1 MKLHTKN
8 VNDEF
13 IDNELIPLIETE
25 VAYYIDEELRYIETI
40 DELEELENTNCPEDL
55 KIDIMEKISQEQISV
70 ISDYGEELDVD
81 NFTDEDINNMIENT
95 IESIYEDTKSEKVQ
109 IKRGVFEREDFF
121 DYEEDDEF

>member
-13 IDNELIPLIETE
+13 MDNELIPLIETE

-70 ISDYGEELDVD
+70 ISEYGEELDVD

-95 IESIYEDTKSEKVQ
+95 IESIYEDIKSEKVQ
-109 IKRGVFEREDFF
+109 IKREVFEREDFF
-121 DYEEDDEF
+121 DYEEEDEF

>member
-13 IDNELIPLIETE
+13 MDNELIPLIETE

-109 IKRGVFEREDFF
+109 IKREVFEREDFF

>member
-1 MKLHTKN
+1 MKPHTKN

-13 IDNELIPLIETE
+13 MDNELIPLIETE

-95 IESIYEDTKSEKVQ
+95 IESIYEDIKSEKVQ
-109 IKRGVFEREDFF
+109 IKREVFEREDFF
-121 DYEEDDEF
+121 GYEEDDEF

>member
-95 IESIYEDTKSEKVQ
+95 IESIYEDTKNEKVQ
-109 IKRGVFEREDFF
+109 IKREVFEREDFF

>member
-1 MKLHTKN
+1 
-8 VNDEF
+8 
-13 IDNELIPLIETE
+13 
-25 VAYYIDEELRYIETI
+25 
-40 DELEELENTNCPEDL
+40 
-55 KIDIMEKISQEQISV
+55 MEKISQEQISV

-109 IKRGVFEREDFF
+109 IKREVFEREDFF

>member
-1 MKLHTKN
+1 MKLHAKN

-13 IDNELIPLIETE
+13 MDNELIPLIETE

-40 DELEELENTNCPEDL
+40 DELDELENTNCPEDL
-55 KIDIMEKISQEQISV
+55 KIDIMEKISQEQISI

-81 NFTDEDINNMIENT
+81 NFTDEDINNMIENI

-109 IKRGVFEREDFF
+109 IKRDVFEREDFF

>member
-1 MKLHTKN
+1 MKLDTKN

-13 IDNELIPLIETE
+13 MDNELIPLIETE

-109 IKRGVFEREDFF
+109 IKREVFEREDFF

>member
-1 MKLHTKN
+1 MKLQTKN

-13 IDNELIPLIETE
+13 MDNELIPLIETE

-40 DELEELENTNCPEDL
+40 DELDELENTNCPEDL

-70 ISDYGEELDVD
+70 ISEYGEELDVD

-95 IESIYEDTKSEKVQ
+95 IESIYEDIKSEKVQ
-109 IKRGVFEREDFF
+109 IKREVFEREDFF
-121 DYEEDDEF
+121 DYEEEDEF

>member
-13 IDNELIPLIETE
+13 MDNELIPLIETE

-55 KIDIMEKISQEQISV
+55 KIDIMEKISQEQISS
-70 ISDYGEELDVD
+70 ISEYGEELDVD

-95 IESIYEDTKSEKVQ
+95 IESIYEDIKSEKVQ
-109 IKRGVFEREDFF
+109 IKREVFEREDFF